1 MIIVLRITIIR
12 RNSFFLDLDSKS
24 ITGLT
29 LRTSFFQYEL
39 TSMSLLAH
47 DSTKHEVR
55 LSLLSLQGV
64 LNYGEGC
71 FAQISEVSAFSAAC
85 PGKER
90 LLLCLVG
97 KQVPFFFKPARRL
110 TSQSIIV

>member
-1 MIIVLRITIIR
+1 
-12 RNSFFLDLDSKS
+12 
-24 ITGLT
+24 
-29 LRTSFFQYEL
+29 
-39 TSMSLLAH
+39 MSLLAH
-47 DSTKHEVR
+47 ISTKYEVR
-55 LSLLSLQGV
+55 LSLLRLQGV

-71 FAQISEVSAFSAAC
+71 FTRISEVSAFSAAC

-110 TSQSIIV
+110 TRELKFERFLDELVSKEHAADWQVCQVREGL